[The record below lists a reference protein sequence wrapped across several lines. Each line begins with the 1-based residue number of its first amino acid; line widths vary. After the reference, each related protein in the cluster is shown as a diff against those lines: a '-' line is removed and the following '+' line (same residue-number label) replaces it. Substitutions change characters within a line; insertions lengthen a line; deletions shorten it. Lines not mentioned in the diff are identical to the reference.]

1 MVSRRADS
9 QGLSVVDGAV
19 VRTEPGVAERSLILE
34 GRGIRVSFKGVRAL
48 NDVDIQV
55 RAGEVFGLL
64 GPNGAGKSTL
74 LAVLSGLLRPD
85 AGEVYIAG
93 AGVSRESPHRRAI
106 RGLARTFQHPQLFAN
121 VSIRDHLRLAYR
133 LHHERGRLWRDLF
146 DGAGLRSPSQEESQV
161 VAEIVD
167 ALELTHIADRPIAGL
182 PLGTSRLVEV
192 GQALATRPKVIL
204 LDEPSSGL
212 DPHET
217 KRLVSALN
225 QVVAAQGVSLLL
237 VEHDVPLVMDVCDV
251 IQVLEFGQTIAFG
264 TPSEVRE
271 NAAVRSAYLGD
282 QMELTGDLPH
292 ERGSAGL
299 DGAAHASDGAAH
311 VLQAEPDLEPILTV
325 EELSASYGD
334 ALALDNVS
342 LAVTPGSAL
351 ALLGANGAGKSTL
364 GRALAGLIS
373 AASGRIQ
380 FDGVDIT
387 GLSAQEIRRRGLAY
401 LPEGRGVFPSLS
413 VSDNLT
419 MAVRT
424 LPKQERAAAVDR
436 ALDMFPIF
444 RQRRKQLAGQMSG
457 GEQQMLSLARA
468 LAVRPR
474 LVVAD
479 EMSLGLAPKI
489 VDQVYDALR
498 AGLEDGITL
507 VIIEQL
513 VHRALDMA
521 DHCCILRRGQV
532 VWSGRSDAAEDS
544 ILDHYLGSTPD
555 REDAVG

>member
-1 MVSRRADS
+1 VISRHTDS
-9 QGLSVVDGAV
+9 TVKGAV
-19 VRTEPGVAERSLILE
+19 VLTDHAGSEPAVILE
-34 GRGIRVSFKGVRAL
+34 GRNIGVSFKGLRAL
-48 NDVDIQV
+48 NDVDIKV

-85 AGEVYIAG
+85 SGEVYIG
-93 AGVSRESPHRRAI
+93 GESVSRETPHHRAI
-106 RGLARTFQHPQLFAN
+106 RGLARTFQHPQLFADI
-121 VSIRDHLRLAYR
+121 SIRDHLRLAYR
-133 LHHERGRLWRDLF
+133 LHHERDRLWRDLF
-146 DGAGLRSPSQEESQV
+146 DGAGLRSPSQDESRV
-161 VAEIVD
+161 VAEILD
-167 ALELTHIADRPIAGL
+167 ALELTHLADRAIVGL

-212 DPHET
+212 DSHES
-217 KRLVSALN
+217 KRLVSALT

-237 VEHDVPLVMDVCDV
+237 VEHDVQMVMDVCDV
-251 IQVLEFGQTIAFG
+251 IQVLEFGQTIAVG

-282 QMELTGDLPH
+282 QMDLTDAAPAKDVGRSGASAQERPDADSDLQP
-292 ERGSAGL
+292 GPA
-299 DGAAHASDGAAH
+299 
-311 VLQAEPDLEPILTV
+311 PEPILQV
-325 EELSASYGD
+325 SELSASYGH
-334 ALALDNVS
+334 ALALNAVS
-342 LAVTPGSAL
+342 LAVAPGSAL
-351 ALLGANGAGKSTL
+351 ALLGANGAGKSTM
-364 GRALAGLIS
+364 GRALAGLIPV
-373 AASGRIQ
+373 ASGSIR
-380 FDGVDIT
+380 FDGADIT

-413 VSDNLT
+413 VMDNLK

-424 LPKQERAAAVDR
+424 LPKQERAAAADR
-436 ALDMFPIF
+436 ALDMFAIF
-444 RQRRKQLAGQMSG
+444 RQRRKQLAGQLSG

-468 LAVRPR
+468 LAVGPR

-479 EMSLGLAPKI
+479 EMSLGLAPMI

-498 AGLEDGITL
+498 LGLQDGVTL
-507 VIIEQL
+507 IIIEQL

-521 DHCCILRRGQV
+521 DHCCILRRGRA
-532 VWSGRSDAAEDS
+532 VWSGRSDTAEDS
-544 ILDHYLGSTPD
+544 ILEHYLGSTTD